1 MPKKKR
7 LLTLI
12 EVIIAFALAAILFS
26 FILTSFFQ
34 HIKISKNFEIAKKEV
49 LARAYLQK
57 RLTTIFLNK
66 SKERIAN
73 TLNYINDTSPRLE
86 FTFNNGIDPDR
97 SFTDQVTGL
106 LYLKN
111 SDLCLKIFGK
121 GDSAIRKE
129 VLFTHVKKIEFNI
142 YDEGEKPLFF
152 ILSLTT
158 LKGKE
163 ISFPVFLRVSEK
175 GITFNEKV

>member
-1 MPKKKR
+1 MPKKKHP
-7 LLTLI
+7 LTLI
-12 EVIIAFALAAILFS
+12 EVIIAFSLTAILFS

-34 HIKISKNFEIAKKEV
+34 HIKVSKSFEIAKREV

-66 SKERIAN
+66 PKEGVVN
-73 TLNYINDTSPRLE
+73 TLNYIKDTNPRLE
-86 FTFNNGIDPDR
+86 FTFNNGIDPDQAF
-97 SFTDQVTGL
+97 SDQVNGL

-111 SDLCLKIFGK
+111 SDFCLKIFGK
-121 GDSAIRKE
+121 GDLTIRKE

-142 YDEGEKPLFF
+142 YDEGEIPLFF
-152 ILSLTT
+152 VLSLTT

-163 ISFPVFLRVSEK
+163 ISFPIFLRVSEK
-175 GITFNEKV
+175 GFIFKDKE